1 MINSITNEGVRGLQT
16 ASRELQKS
24 SQDIANLSLPKSPNA
39 APQNPS
45 DVTLPPVNDAN
56 KPEAVGNIAEPVI
69 ELKRQ
74 ELLFS
79 SSAKVV
85 SVGSQNV
92 GTLLDTSA

>member
-1 MINSITNEGVRGLQT
+1 MINSITNEGVRGLQS
-16 ASRELQKS
+16 ASREIQKS
-24 SQDIANLSLPKSPNA
+24 SQDIANLSLPKTPNA
-39 APQNPS
+39 APQNPD

-56 KPEAVGNIAEPVI
+56 KPETVGNIAEPVV

-85 SVGSQNV
+85 SVGNQNL
-92 GTLLDTSA
+92 GSLLDINA